1 MTPTVSLEAVGVSVH
16 VFGPAA
22 VDGLGLIVPPF
33 IGKQF
38 EDHPP
43 KVPVPVG

>member
-1 MTPTVSLEAVGVSVH
+1 MTPTVSLEMVGVIVH
-16 VFGPAA
+16 VFGPVA

-33 IGKQF
+33 AGRQF
-38 EDHPP
+38 KDHPP